1 MDSSNTIKKN
11 YKLMGTESD
20 PLIIAQRL
28 LNLYRQLHIFSPEKK
43 EAYNQMLM
51 EQSPEVKRTLGALP
65 GGIVVQQYLADIEE
79 QAGVAVESYDNDG
92 APVVDNN
99 STDSDTAPK
108 VVMKPASVTVA
119 SDPEMIKE
127 IVSAFKEAIVTSEK
141 NRKEDTKEL
150 AQTII
155 ALQSKLTQTMLGKQP
170 VGGDGSSFGNAT
182 HLEEIVAGI
191 TQAQSQL
198 IKDMAQAQT
207 QELSELI
214 SRVLKEIQQ
223 MSTQT
228 LVDAVQTVHRESMD
242 FFKNQIFSSVS
253 MVPMAAKIAEPKAQ
267 YEYERN
273 KAEKVHIDDLAD
285 VQPVSLDEDFDDD
298 TTLEQPQPA
307 AAPQPAPA
315 QEPVAVTEPASV
327 PETETEKP
335 YDLSAYDDSAAS
347 DDDGYEW
354 EYVEE
359 EEPTD
364 NAQSAAEQQASDDD
378 YEWEYVEDDGSEP
391 QDGYEYVESDPEAP
405 ADETA
410 SDDDYEWEYVEE
422 EDPAESENQ
431 TATSSENAISLD
443 EYDDKPLVA
452 PAHPD
457 LSLEPAAPTKP
468 QAAAESET
476 QAPLVDSFD
485 TDPYNPNLK
494 NAAPMVDNPLFGH
507 GDNLVFKDNTPAPEA
522 ISLGDDFGLSSS
534 DDSMSLPR

>member
-1 MDSSNTIKKN
+1 
-11 YKLMGTESD
+11 MGTESD

-108 VVMKPASVTVA
+108 VVMNPASVTVA

-315 QEPVAVTEPASV
+315 QEPVAATEPASV
-327 PETETEKP
+327 PETETETETETEKP

-364 NAQSAAEQQASDDD
+364 NAQSATEQQASDDD

-391 QDGYEYVESDPEAP
+391 QDGYEYVESEPEAP

-452 PAHPD
+452 PAQPD
-457 LSLEPAAPTKP
+457 LSAESAAPTKP

>member
-1 MDSSNTIKKN
+1 
-11 YKLMGTESD
+11 MGTESD

-170 VGGDGSSFGNAT
+170 VGGDGSSFGNTT

-273 KAEKVHIDDLAD
+273 KAEKVHIDDLAN

-315 QEPVAVTEPASV
+315 QEPVAATEPASV

-364 NAQSAAEQQASDDD
+364 NAQSATEQQASDDD

-452 PAHPD
+452 PAQPD
-457 LSLEPAAPTKP
+457 LSAEPAAPTKP

>member
-1 MDSSNTIKKN
+1 
-11 YKLMGTESD
+11 MGTESD

-51 EQSPEVKRTLGALP
+51 EQSPEVKRTLGVLP

-79 QAGVAVESYDNDG
+79 QAGVAVENYNNDG
-92 APVVDNN
+92 APAADNGAGSADN
-99 STDSDTAPK
+99 APK
-108 VVMKPASVTVA
+108 VVMNPASVTVA

-170 VGGDGSSFGNAT
+170 VGGDGGLGSAT
-182 HLEEIVAGI
+182 RLEEIVAGI

-207 QELSELI
+207 QELSQLI

-253 MVPMAAKIAEPKAQ
+253 MVPMAAKMAEPKAQ

-285 VQPVSLDEDFDDD
+285 IQPVSLDEDFDD
-298 TTLEQPQPA
+298 TPLEQPQPA
-307 AAPQPAPA
+307 AAQPQPAASPA
-315 QEPVAVTEPASV
+315 PQPTAMPEPEAEQ
-327 PETETEKP
+327 P
-335 YDLSAYDDSAAS
+335 YDLSAYDDGSAS

-364 NAQSAAEQQASDDD
+364 TAQPAAEQQASDDD

-391 QDGYEYVESDPEAP
+391 QDGYEYVDAETNAP

-422 EDPAESENQ
+422 EDP
-431 TATSSENAISLD
+431 TAPETPTTAAPDNAISLD
-443 EYDDKPLVA
+443 EYNDEPTVA
-452 PAHPD
+452 ATLPD
-457 LSLEPAAPTKP
+457 LNLEPAAPTEP
-468 QAAAESET
+468 QTAAEPEA
-476 QAPLVDSFD
+476 QAPLADSFD
-485 TDPYNPNLK
+485 ADPYNPNLK
-494 NAAPMVDNPLFGH
+494 SAAPMVDNPLFGH
-507 GDNLVFKDNTPAPEA
+507 GDNLVFRDDTPAPEA

>member
-1 MDSSNTIKKN
+1 MANSNTIKKN

-79 QAGVAVESYDNDG
+79 QAGVSVENYDDAAVVAAGGENDNYD
-92 APVVDNN
+92 A
-99 STDSDTAPK
+99 SPK
-108 VVMKPASVTVA
+108 VVMNPASVTVA

-170 VGGDGSSFGNAT
+170 AGGDNSLGNAT
-182 HLEEIVAGI
+182 RLEEIVAGI

-253 MVPMAAKIAEPKAQ
+253 LMPMTTKMAEPKAQ
-267 YEYERN
+267 YEYEQS
-273 KAEKVHIDDLAD
+273 KSEKVHIDDLD
-285 VQPVSLDEDFDDD
+285 NVSPVSLEDDFDD
-298 TTLEQPQPA
+298 TPPEQPQPVT
-307 AAPQPAPA
+307 APAEPPAPTPSA
-315 QEPVAVTEPASV
+315 KPEPEQ
-327 PETETEKP
+327 P
-335 YDLSAYDDSAAS
+335 YDLSAYDDSSSTS
-347 DDDGYEW
+347 DDDYEW

-364 NAQSAAEQQASDDD
+364 TAQPTAEQQIPDDD

-391 QDGYEYVESDPEAP
+391 QDGYEYVEAEPETP

-410 SDDDYEWEYVEE
+410 ADDDYEWEYVEE
-422 EDPAESENQ
+422 EDSSDAAAEPETQ
-431 TATSSENAISLD
+431 ISLD
-443 EYDDKPLVA
+443 KYDDNVTA
-452 PAHPD
+452 EETQPD
-457 LSLEPAAPTKP
+457 LNAEPEP
-468 QAAAESET
+468 QPEPETPSE
-476 QAPLVDSFD
+476 DNFD
-485 TDPYNPNLK
+485 ADPYNPNLK
-494 NAAPMVDNPLFGH
+494 SATSAVENPLFSR
-507 GDNLVFKDNTPAPEA
+507 GDNLIFKDDDNKLET